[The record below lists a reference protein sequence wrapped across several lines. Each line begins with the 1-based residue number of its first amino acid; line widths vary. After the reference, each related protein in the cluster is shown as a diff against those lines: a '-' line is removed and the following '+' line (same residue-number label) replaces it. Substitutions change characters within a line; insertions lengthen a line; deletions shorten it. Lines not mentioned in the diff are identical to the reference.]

1 MRALIQ
7 RVLRSSVHVD
17 NQIVNNIEHGLCIFI
32 GIQSDDD
39 ISDLEYIIKKILTIK
54 LWPNGDKPWAQ
65 SVVDL
70 DFSLLCISQFT
81 LHAVTAKGARPDF
94 HLSMSSEQSKQIY
107 EQLINRLKQEYKS
120 DKIFDGRFG
129 AYMTVT
135 IENDGPV
142 TIMVD
147 SKARKPMQSN
157 VAGDPSI
164 VAEPTASNVE

>member
-17 NQIVNNIEHGLCIFI
+17 NQIVNSIERGLCIFI

-39 ISDLEYIIKKILTIK
+39 ISDLEYIVKKILTVK

-70 DFSLLCISQFT
+70 DLSLLCISQFT
-81 LHAVTAKGARPDF
+81 LHALTAKGARPDF
-94 HLSMSSEQSKQIY
+94 HLSMSSERSKQMY
-107 EQLINRLKQEYKS
+107 EQLINILKQNYKA
-120 DKIFDGRFG
+120 DKIFDGCFG

-135 IENDGPV
+135 IG
-142 TIMVD
+142 
-147 SKARKPMQSN
+147 QSFT
-157 VAGDPSI
+157 SI
-164 VAEPTASNVE
+164 FYF